1 MDRQTPE
8 IGDMPGQL
16 PWFFGE
22 RRAQQGVQIV
32 NDGIDGSV
40 LQDRLLLTGDSPLAG
55 NALGKLAARTL
66 LDALAGR

>member
-1 MDRQTPE
+1 
-8 IGDMPGQL
+8 L
-16 PWFFGE
+16 
-22 RRAQQGVQIV
+22 AQQGVQIV